1 MSLDFDPA
9 LDFKLLL
16 AVPAIPLVG
25 YVLQIFLR
33 RKLPHGDK
41 LLTFGMFVVMCLTV
55 YLGAKGLYAA
65 HHGQRF
71 FHESVEHGLDF
82 GWLYTKGTVPASH
95 NIVLGILYD
104 PLGAAMLAVVGIVSF
119 CVHLFSMGYMHGD
132 RRYPIFFANI
142 SLFTFAML
150 GLVLADNLLVLFIFW
165 ELMGAM
171 SYLLIGHFAHDP
183 SQPFFHRWATWASK
197 KAFLTTRV
205 GDVLLFVGI
214 FILWDEY
221 HTLRFTELWAAA
233 RDTVAT
239 NGGEFPAWL
248 TWAGLCV
255 FGGTVGKSAQFPLHI
270 WLPDAMAGPTPVSA
284 MIHAATMVAA
294 GVFLLG
300 RMYPLL
306 SPDVLGVVTVVGA
319 TTALFAAT
327 IGTTCYDLK
336 AVLAYSTISQLGF
349 MVTAVG
355 LGGVVAGMFHMTTHA
370 FFKACLFLSAGSVI
384 HGCHHVQDMRL
395 MGGLRKKM
403 PITFACMLVCTLA
416 IAGVP
421 LFSGFYS
428 KDKII
433 QAGFLRVLDPQRF
446 DGWSLYALIALS
458 CAAALTAFYMFRLIF
473 LTFFG
478 EYRGN
483 EKEHRFSALLAA
495 EGVEGPD
502 PNEHVPEELGHGSA
516 HGGHDE
522 HGHGG
527 HEHGHH
533 APKPKAQH
541 VVHAEKSEEHGGH
554 AEHGHHEPHESPKV
568 ITVALMILAF
578 LGIFGGHF
586 WLTAPQTAF
595 SGHPWFESLV
605 TETSLYGPEI
615 AEWLTPE
622 PVGEAAR
629 AHHEHLQHESHLL
642 AVVVSSCVAGLG
654 ILLACLLYAWRPG
667 IPGRVVGALGQ
678 VYTAVRRKYYI
689 DEFVD
694 ATVIRPTWTLTYTQK
709 WFDEHVVDGGVRA
722 VGGLNKLGGVCAA
735 WFDRVFIDG
744 AVNAV
749 ALASQVF
756 GAAFR
761 LIQTGRIQQ
770 YAAFAVGGAV
780 LTAAWLILA

>member
-1 MSLDFDPA
+1 MSLDFNPA
-9 LDFKLLL
+9 VDFKLLL
-16 AVPAIPLVG
+16 AVPAIPLAG

-33 RKLPHGDK
+33 RRLPHGDK
-41 LLTFGMFVVMCLTV
+41 LLTLGMFAVMCITV
-55 YLGAKGLYAA
+55 YLGAKGLHAA
-65 HHGQRF
+65 YRGERF
-71 FHESVEHGLDF
+71 FHESSEAGIGF
-82 GWLYTKGTVPASH
+82 GWLYANGSVPASQ

-119 CVHLFSMGYMHGD
+119 CVHLFSIGYVHGD
-132 RRYPIFFANI
+132 KRYPIFFANI

-150 GLVLADNLLVLFIFW
+150 GLVLADNLLVLFVFW

-214 FILWDEY
+214 FILWDKF

-233 RDTVAT
+233 RETVAE

-248 TWAGLCV
+248 TWAGLCI

-306 SPDVLGVVTVVGA
+306 SPDVRGVVTVVGA

-349 MVTAVG
+349 MVAAVG

-403 PITFACMLVCTLA
+403 PITFACMLICTLA

-421 LFSGFYS
+421 YFSGFFS
-428 KDKII
+428 KDEII
-433 QAGFLRVLDPQRF
+433 KAGILRILDARTF
-446 DGWSLYALIALS
+446 DGWSLYAVFALAA
-458 CAAALTAFYMFRLIF
+458 AAALTAFYMFRLIF

-483 EKEHRFSALLAA
+483 LEEHRFSAMLAA

-502 PNEHVPEELGHGSA
+502 PNEHAPTVQEHGAEHGHEAA
-516 HGGHDE
+516 HGHDDHGHATLVHLEE
-522 HGHGG
+522 HGHGDA
-527 HEHGHH
+527 HDLGHH
-533 APKPKAQH
+533 GEHAPAPAH
-541 VVHAEKSEEHGGH
+541 PAHHEEHGGH
-554 AEHGHHEPHESPKV
+554 GAHAHEPHESPWV
-568 ITVALMILAF
+568 ITVALMILAT

-586 WLTAPQTAF
+586 WLTDPLR
-595 SGHPWFESLV
+595 S
-605 TETSLYGPEI
+605 
-615 AEWLTPE
+615 
-622 PVGEAAR
+622 
-629 AHHEHLQHESHLL
+629 
-642 AVVVSSCVAGLG
+642 
-654 ILLACLLYAWRPG
+654 
-667 IPGRVVGALGQ
+667 
-678 VYTAVRRKYYI
+678 
-689 DEFVD
+689 
-694 ATVIRPTWTLTYTQK
+694 
-709 WFDEHVVDGGVRA
+709 
-722 VGGLNKLGGVCAA
+722 
-735 WFDRVFIDG
+735 
-744 AVNAV
+744 
-749 ALASQVF
+749 
-756 GAAFR
+756 
-761 LIQTGRIQQ
+761 
-770 YAAFAVGGAV
+770 
-780 LTAAWLILA
+780 